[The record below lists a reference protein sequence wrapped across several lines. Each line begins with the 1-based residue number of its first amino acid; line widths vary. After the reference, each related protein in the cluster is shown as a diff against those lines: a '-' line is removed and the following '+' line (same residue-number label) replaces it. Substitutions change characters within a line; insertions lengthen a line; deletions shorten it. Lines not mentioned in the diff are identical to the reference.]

1 MLLAVFKYNTLLRL
15 RNPPNTLLLSQRFLK
30 NFKEIIMEKILDI
43 AEAIGHEKGLQP
55 EKVLE
60 ALKTAF
66 VQTAKRVINPHY
78 AFEAVVDEDTKNIKL
93 IQTITV
99 VADDDE
105 RLQDEETAPAY
116 MAISEAREY
125 DDQVELGDQLQYE
138 HDLEDYGR
146 TGASQLHREI
156 EYHIQRLVEDEV
168 YNKYKSKV
176 GTLVSGRVTRVDAQN
191 ATYIEVDEIRAVL
204 PMKSRIKGEVFEVG
218 DHIKAVVRRVNMDKE
233 HGIQIELSRTSPK
246 FLEALLELEVPEIA
260 EGTVI
265 IEKSARI
272 PGERAKVAVLSTHP
286 QVDAVG
292 ATVGVKGV
300 RINAVSAE
308 LIGENIDCIEYT
320 DIPELFVSR
329 VMSPAIISHV
339 EIIKNEEGENEKAI
353 ITLPSDQKSKAIG
366 KSGINIRLASMLT
379 GMQIEL
385 IENDAVTNENGEV
398 EEKKES
404 VDALEALFS

>member
-1 MLLAVFKYNTLLRL
+1 
-15 RNPPNTLLLSQRFLK
+15 
-30 NFKEIIMEKILDI
+30 MEKILDI
-43 AEAIGHEKGLQP
+43 AEAIGHEKSLQP
-55 EKVLE
+55 QKVLE

-66 VQTAKRVINPHY
+66 VQTAKRVINQNF
-78 AFEAVVDEDTKNIKL
+78 AFEAVIDDETKNIK
-93 IQTITV
+93 IVQTITV

-105 RLQDEETAPAY
+105 KLQDAELAPAY
-116 MAISEAREY
+116 ISISDARQY
-125 DDQVELGDQLQYE
+125 DDQVELGDQLQID
-138 HDLEDYGR
+138 HNLEDYGR
-146 TGASQLHREI
+146 TAASSLHREI
-156 EYHIQRLVEDEV
+156 EYHIQRVVEDEI

-191 ATYIEVDEIRAVL
+191 NTYIEVDEIRAVL
-204 PMKSRIKGEVFEVG
+204 PMKSRIKGEIFEVG

-233 HGIQIELSRTSPK
+233 NGMQIELSRTSPK

-260 EGTVI
+260 EKSVI

-272 PGERAKVAVLSTHP
+272 PGERAKIALLSTHP

-300 RINAVSAE
+300 RINAVSQE
-308 LIGENIDCIEYT
+308 LIGENIDCLEYT
-320 DIPELFVSR
+320 NIPELFVSR

-339 EIIKNEEGENEKAI
+339 EIVKDEESENEKAI

-385 IENDAVTNENGEV
+385 VETDETTNENGEV

-404 VDALEALFS
+404 VDALEALFN

>member
-1 MLLAVFKYNTLLRL
+1 
-15 RNPPNTLLLSQRFLK
+15 
-30 NFKEIIMEKILDI
+30 MEKILDI
-43 AEAIGHEKGLQP
+43 ADAIAHEKGLSS
-55 EKVLE
+55 EKVIM

-66 VQTAKRVINPHY
+66 VQTAKRVINY
-78 AFEAVVDEDTKNIKL
+78 NFVFEAQIDDETKSINVVQI
-93 IQTITV
+93 ITV
-99 VADDDE
+99 VPDDDA
-105 RLQDEETAPAY
+105 RLLEEDTAPAF
-116 MAISEAREY
+116 ISLTEAKEY
-125 DDQVELGDQLQYE
+125 DDQVELEDQLQVE
-138 HDLEDYGR
+138 HKLEDYGR

-156 EYHIQRLVEDEV
+156 EFHIQRLVEDEV
-168 YNKYKSKV
+168 YNKYKSKI

-204 PMKSRIKGEVFEVG
+204 PMKSRIKGEFFDVG

-233 HGIQIELSRTSPK
+233 NGIQIELSRTTPK

-260 EGTVI
+260 DGTVI
-265 IEKSARI
+265 IEKAARI
-272 PGERAKVAVLSTHP
+272 PGERAKIAILSTHP

-300 RINAVSAE
+300 RINAVSDE

-320 DIPELFVSR
+320 PIAELFVSR
-329 VMSPAIISHV
+329 TMSPAIISHV
-339 EIIKNEEGENEKAI
+339 EIVKNEDGENEKAI
-353 ITLPSDQKSKAIG
+353 ITLPADQKSKAIG

-385 IENDAVTNENGEV
+385 VESDSVTNEDGEI
-398 EEKKES
+398 EEPKDG

>member
-1 MLLAVFKYNTLLRL
+1 
-15 RNPPNTLLLSQRFLK
+15 
-30 NFKEIIMEKILDI
+30 MEKILDI

-55 EKVLE
+55 EKVMQ

-66 VQTAKRVINPHY
+66 VQTAKRVIGQNF
-78 AFEAVVDEDTKNIKL
+78 AFEAQIDEESKNIKI

-105 RLQDEETAPAY
+105 KLQDEELAPAY
-116 MAISEAREY
+116 ISLTEAKEY
-125 DDQVELGDQLQYE
+125 DDQVELGDQLQID

-156 EYHIQRLVEDEV
+156 EYHIQRLVEDEI
-168 YNKYKSKV
+168 YTKYKSKV

-191 ATYIEVDEIRAVL
+191 NTYIEVDEIRAVL
-204 PMKSRIKGEVFEVG
+204 PMKSRIKGEIFKVG

-233 HGIQIELSRTSPK
+233 NGMQIELSRTSPK
-246 FLEALLELEVPEIA
+246 FLEALLTLEVPEIA
-260 EGTVI
+260 EGSVV

-272 PGERAKVAVLSTHP
+272 PGERAKIALLSTHP

-300 RINAVSAE
+300 RINAVSQE

-320 DIPELFVSR
+320 TIPELFVSR
-329 VMSPAIISHV
+329 TMSPAIISHV

-353 ITLPSDQKSKAIG
+353 ITLPADQKSKAIG

-385 IENDAVTNENGEV
+385 IENDAVTTNEEGEI
-398 EEKKES
+398 EEQKES
-404 VDALEALFS
+404 VDALEALFR

>member
-1 MLLAVFKYNTLLRL
+1 
-15 RNPPNTLLLSQRFLK
+15 
-30 NFKEIIMEKILDI
+30 MEKILDI

-55 EKVLE
+55 EKVIQ

-66 VQTAKRVINPHY
+66 VQTAKRVIGHNF
-78 AFEAVVDEDTKNIKL
+78 AFEAQIDDNTKKIK
-93 IQTITV
+93 IVQTITV
-99 VADDDE
+99 LADDDE
-105 RLQDEETAPAY
+105 KLQDEEIAPAY
-116 MAISEAREY
+116 ISLTEARQY
-125 DDQVELGDQLQYE
+125 DDQVELGDQLQID

-146 TGASQLHREI
+146 TAASQLHREI
-156 EYHIQRLVEDEV
+156 EYHIQRLVEDEI
-168 YNKYKSKV
+168 YNKYRSKV
-176 GTLVSGRVTRVDAQN
+176 GTLVSGRVTRVDSQN
-191 ATYIEVDEIRAVL
+191 NTYIEVDEIRAVL
-204 PMKSRIKGEVFEVG
+204 PMKSRIKGEIFKVG

-233 HGIQIELSRTSPK
+233 NGMQIELSRTSPK

-260 EGTVI
+260 EGSVI

-272 PGERAKVAVLSTHP
+272 PGERAKIALLSTHP

-300 RINAVSAE
+300 RINAVSDE

-320 DIPELFVSR
+320 TIPELFISR
-329 VMSPAIISHV
+329 TMSPAIISHV
-339 EIIKNEEGENEKAI
+339 EILKNEEGENEKAI
-353 ITLPSDQKSKAIG
+353 ITLPADQKSKAIG

-385 IENDAVTNENGEV
+385 VENDAVTTNEDGVV